1 MEMNALNIAREFKKR
16 LGDQMPLID
25 MRLFGSCARGDNS
38 RYSDLDIFVEI
49 ETLTRQAKEK
59 IREIAWQLGLDSE
72 VVISPLI
79 FSRFELEE
87 TALRSSPIVKAI
99 KHEGVRI

>member
-1 MEMNALNIAREFKKR
+1 MEMNALDIAREFKKR
-16 LGDQMPLID
+16 LGNQMPLID

-49 ETLTRQAKEK
+49 ETLTRQAKAK

-99 KHEGVRI
+99 KLEGVRI